1 MIIKVM
7 KRDGIIV
14 DFDRK
19 KIENVIF
26 KVVKVVGGFDYLI
39 VEKFIDQVIEFLEKK
54 FGYLI
59 LYVEDIQDIVE
70 KVLIEN
76 GYVKIVKVYIF
87 YRKQY

>member
-26 KVVKVVGGFDYLI
+26 KAVKVVGGFDYLI

-59 LYVEDIQDIVE
+59 LYVEDI
-70 KVLIEN
+70 
-76 GYVKIVKVYIF
+76 
-87 YRKQY
+87 